1 MGYVVLTACTNRK
14 RVSPEPGMQARAM
27 APAALA
33 AVAESW
39 LARVRTA
46 SCEVQAGSLYAGR
59 GFVEARTV
67 AANGNL
73 YIVSAGL
80 GVVAA
85 SLEVP
90 AYDLTIAPGATDNV
104 LALVTD
110 TASPSDWWEA
120 GPARS
125 PFATRLQDLAALHP
139 GELILAALP
148 GTYLLMVADDLSRL
162 ADRVEGRL
170 RLFCAAPPSGL
181 PGQLGAALMPY
192 DSRLDGPD
200 SPLPG
205 TIADF
210 AQRAMRHFVEVVV
223 PGAPAGSDAATHR
236 AGVERA
242 LTGLR
247 SPASIHRARATDAEI
262 LELIARH
269 WGRADG
275 RSTRMLRLI
284 RDELGR
290 ACEQGRF
297 VRLFQEAAAQR
308 AVSLQ

>member
-1 MGYVVLTACTNRK
+1 
-14 RVSPEPGMQARAM
+14 MQARAM
-27 APAALA
+27 TPGGLA
-33 AVAESW
+33 AVAECW
-39 LARVRTA
+39 LDRVRTA
-46 SCEVQAGSLYAGR
+46 SCEVQAGRLYAGR
-59 GFVEARTV
+59 GFAEARTV
-67 AANGNL
+67 AASGSL

-80 GVVAA
+80 GVVSA

-90 AYDLTIAPGATDNV
+90 AYDLTIAPGAADNV
-104 LALVTD
+104 LARVTD
-110 TASPSDWWEA
+110 KASPPDWWEV

-162 ADRVEGRL
+162 ADRAEGRL
-170 RLFCAAPPSGL
+170 RLFCAAPPTGL
-181 PGQLGAALMPY
+181 PGQLSAALMPY

-205 TIADF
+205 TLGDF
-210 AQRAMRHFVEVVV
+210 AQRAMRHFVEIVL
-223 PGAPAGSDAATHR
+223 PGTPAGSDIASHKAA
-236 AGVERA
+236 VEQS
-242 LTGLR
+242 LTDLR
-247 SPASIHRARATDAEI
+247 SPASIRRARATDAEI
-262 LELIARH
+262 VELIARH
-269 WGRADG
+269 WSQTDG

-297 VRLFQEAAAQR
+297 VRLFQQAAAHR